1 MLKNLNT
8 KDSISHASNCIEV
21 MMSTYRFFMENKLWR
36 GFFKHKW
43 IALATIAISLLF
55 SYWMICDVSTYF
67 TSPTIDIPINDAGVI
82 ADQMSDE
89 SKRENAQT
97 AIFSGS
103 KYLLLIMLEMVIFYF
118 SVKTIEILSGKEQPI
133 NISNFWKAEI
143 RMIKVLI
150 RGFVQALVVQI
161 LLSILFGIFGVPGA
175 VKRGVMFFVYAFFVG
190 HAFFDNYNELHKLSI
205 KHSETTTK
213 YHFGATLALGTVSS
227 ILLLIPIIGPIVT
240 PIFAALTAN
249 IYGYRYKL
257 NEVVLEQ

>member
-8 KDSISHASNCIEV
+8 KDAFSHASNCAEV
-21 MMSTYRFFMENKLWR
+21 MMSTYSFFMDNKLWR

-43 IALATIAISLLF
+43 IALATIAISILF

-67 TSPTIDIPINDAGVI
+67 TSPVVDIPINDAGVI
-82 ADQMSDE
+82 SDQMSDE

-97 AIFSGS
+97 AISSGS
-103 KYLLLIMLEMVIFYF
+103 KYLLLIILEIVIFYF

-150 RGFVQALVVQI
+150 RGFVQALVVHI
-161 LLSILFGIFGVPGA
+161 LLSILLGIFGVPA
-175 VKRGVMFFVYAFFVG
+175 VVKKVAMFFVYAFFVG
-190 HAFFDNYNELHKLSI
+190 HAFFDNYNELHNLSI
-205 KHSETTTK
+205 KNSEITTK

-227 ILLLIPIIGPIVT
+227 ILLMIPIIGPIIT

-249 IYGYRYKL
+249 IYGYRYRL
-257 NEVVLEQ
+257 NEVILKQ